1 MAYKLNMNTKME
13 LGTSGENPT
22 FSEIPRLRSIPGISR
37 EMEKIE
43 VTHNQSTNRE
53 YIPNGLQDPGDYSFE
68 METDRT
74 DTVHQTIFAMMA
86 SGEALPFRIIY
97 PDGLAYEFEAS
108 VIGITRADYDAT
120 SPDVI
125 IDTVDLAISGEI
137 KDISDELLS

>member
-1 MAYKLNMNTKME
+1 MAYKLNMNTKMQ
-13 LGTSGENPT
+13 LGTTGDSPT
-22 FSEIPRLRSIPGISR
+22 FTDIPRLRSIPGIAR
-37 EMEKIE
+37 EQEKIE

-53 YIPNGLQDPGDYSFE
+53 YIPNGLQDPGDYSFD

-74 DTVHQTIFAMMA
+74 DAVHQALFAMMV
-86 SGEALPFRIIY
+86 SGEAAPFRIIY

-108 VIGITRADYDAT
+108 VIGITRADYDAQ

-137 KDISDELLS
+137 KDISDDLLS